1 MRSRHPRLAER
12 ALAADEIYS
21 LARSSGLAGAAQRAK
36 GKDMSIELANPD
48 IVGALIGAAASL
60 LTAIVTVALSR
71 WLGDRDLKVLGG
83 STRSNVE
90 GRWTGHFDQPTP
102 APGFPGHVDLKA
114 EFQLKRKRVVGTV
127 DFDINGRHFKLD
139 CKGGFYEDRILT
151 LQYRNTESDVRQHG
165 IIMVQLSANGRSLTG
180 KFTGYGSETES
191 IVSGDAKL
199 ERQLV
204 ARGEQCAA

>member
-1 MRSRHPRLAER
+1 
-12 ALAADEIYS
+12 
-21 LARSSGLAGAAQRAK
+21 
-36 GKDMSIELANPD
+36 MSIELANPD

-114 EFQLKRKRVVGTV
+114 EFQLKRKRVVGAV

-151 LQYRNTESDVRQHG
+151 LHYRNTESEVRQHG

-204 ARGEQCAA
+204 AREEQCAA